1 MDPGRASGFAE
12 AFQAFAHDEP
22 LALDVVDLFRRT
34 ASTGPAYQKFL
45 AERGID
51 PAAVTTVAG
60 VKHRYT
66 RG

>member
-34 ASTGPAYQKFL
+34 ASTVPAYQKFSPS
-45 AERGID
+45 G
-51 PAAVTTVAG
+51 G
-60 VKHRYT
+60 ST
-66 RG
+66 RRR